1 MKFKIEYKKTD
12 ALIPYAQNARTH
24 SENQVSQIAA
34 SIEKFGFVN
43 PVLRRSDFTI
53 IAGHGRVLAAKQL
66 KLKEVPTIVL
76 DHLSEREANALV
88 LADNKLALNSG
99 WDFEKLSN
107 EISALAELDFDISII
122 GFDEQELDALLKD
135 AADILPSGSLEPESV
150 VNVASH
156 TRTYTNSEVDIDNL
170 ENIMILKIKL
180 SEKNFFKVKSALEKI
195 DENVSEAIVKLID
208 QQY

>member
-24 SENQVSQIAA
+24 SENQVGQIAT

-43 PVLRRSDFTI
+43 PALIRSDFTI

-107 EISALAELDFDISII
+107 EISTLAELDFDISVI

-156 TRTYTNSEVDIDNL
+156 IRTYTNSEVDIDNL
-170 ENIMILKIKL
+170 EDIMILKIKL

-195 DENVSEAIVKLID
+195 DENISEAIVKLID
-208 QQY
+208 QQ